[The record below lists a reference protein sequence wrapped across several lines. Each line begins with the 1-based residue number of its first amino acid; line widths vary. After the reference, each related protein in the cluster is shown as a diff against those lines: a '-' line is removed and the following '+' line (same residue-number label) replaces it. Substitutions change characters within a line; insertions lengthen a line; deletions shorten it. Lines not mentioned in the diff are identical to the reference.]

1 MQTEDNNDAHSVT
14 MSALAASTAIVRGV
28 LSSMSAAFW
37 FAPLFRNKHTCLK
50 EEKSYHI
57 IAVNV
62 LCLEVR
68 HEGQTQCV
76 PAWWRGG
83 AGPGP
88 ERPAGSRWP
97 HSGVKTH
104 R

>member
-1 MQTEDNNDAHSVT
+1 MQIEDNNDAHSVT

-50 EEKSYHI
+50 EEKK
-57 IAVNV
+57 
-62 LCLEVR
+62 L
-68 HEGQTQCV
+68 
-76 PAWWRGG
+76 
-83 AGPGP
+83 
-88 ERPAGSRWP
+88 P
-97 HSGVKTH
+97 HQ

>member
-1 MQTEDNNDAHSVT
+1 MSKIDAVGFYDEWIVLKEDISLIMQIEGSNNAHSVT

-50 EEKSYHI
+50 EEEKGNTSSFKH
-57 IAVNV
+57 AA
-62 LCLEVR
+62 L
-68 HEGQTQCV
+68 Q
-76 PAWWRGG
+76 P
-83 AGPGP
+83 
-88 ERPAGSRWP
+88 SR
-97 HSGVKTH
+97 SSDC